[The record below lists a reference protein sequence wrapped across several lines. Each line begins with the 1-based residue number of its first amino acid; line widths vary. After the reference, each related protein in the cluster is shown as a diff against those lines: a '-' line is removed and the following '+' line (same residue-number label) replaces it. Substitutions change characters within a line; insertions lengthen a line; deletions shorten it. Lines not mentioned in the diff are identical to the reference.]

1 MAKTANSAAEQ
12 TEFFKMPDFTQY
24 QAEFGKWM
32 GDFSK
37 SFTNGTFA
45 NGKTPVVDFDA
56 VVALQR
62 KNIEALTSA
71 NQVAFEGVKAF
82 AQRQAEIA
90 REAVEEFSKVAKE
103 FTSAGSPEEKLA
115 KQAEVAKAGF
125 EHALS
130 NVRELTDMVQ
140 KANVQAIDVISKRV
154 AANFDDVKA
163 AITKA
168 AKK

>member
-1 MAKTANSAAEQ
+1 MAKTASSAAEQ
-12 TEFFKMPDFTQY
+12 TDFFKMPDFTQF
-24 QAEFGKWM
+24 QADFGRWM

-37 SFTNGTFA
+37 TFA

-62 KNIEALTSA
+62 KNIEALTAA
-71 NQVAFEGVKAF
+71 NQVAFEGAKAI

-90 REAVEEFSKVAKE
+90 REAVAEFSKVAKE
-103 FTSAGSPEEKLA
+103 FTSVGSPEEKLA

-125 EHALS
+125 ENALS

-154 AANFDDVKA
+154 AANFDDVKS

>member
-1 MAKTANSAAEQ
+1 MAKTASSAAEQ
-12 TEFFKMPDFTQY
+12 TEFFKMPDFTQF

-37 SFTNGTFA
+37 TFA
-45 NGKTPVVDFDA
+45 NGKTSIVDFDA

-71 NQVAFEGVKAF
+71 NQVAFEGAKAI

-168 AKK
+168 VKK

>member
-1 MAKTANSAAEQ
+1 MAKTANAAVEA
-12 TEFFKMPDFTQY
+12 TDFFKMPDFTQY

-37 SFTNGTFA
+37 TFA

-56 VVALQR
+56 FVALQR
-62 KNIEALTSA
+62 KNIEAFTSA
-71 NQVAFEGVKAF
+71 NQVAFEGVKAV

-103 FTSAGSPEEKLA
+103 FTSAGSTEEKLA

-163 AITKA
+163 AITKS

>member
-1 MAKTANSAAEQ
+1 MAKTANSAVEQ
-12 TEFFKMPDFTQY
+12 TDFFKMPDFTQY

-37 SFTNGTFA
+37 TFA

-168 AKK
+168 VKK

>member
-1 MAKTANSAAEQ
+1 MAKTATSAVEQ
-12 TEFFKMPDFTQY
+12 TDFFKMPDFTQY

-37 SFTNGTFA
+37 TFA

-62 KNIEALTSA
+62 KNIEAFTSA

-103 FTSAGSPEEKLA
+103 LTSAGSPEEKLA

>member
-1 MAKTANSAAEQ
+1 MAKTANSAVEQ
-12 TEFFKMPDFTQY
+12 TDFFKMPDFTQY

-37 SFTNGTFA
+37 TFA

>member
-1 MAKTANSAAEQ
+1 MAKNATSAVEA
-12 TEFFKMPDFTQY
+12 TDFFKMPDFTQY
-24 QAEFGKWM
+24 QADFGKWM

-37 SFTNGTFA
+37 TFA

-163 AITKA
+163 AITKS